1 MDDITAAVG
10 IYAARG
16 LQGHLVQVLDPAEE
30 SLPFAGRIRFEGL
43 ENEGNTLINRTESVR
58 GPYHDRLSARRE
70 ALGRLARRNAW
81 SFTLHHT
88 DRPAAEALLALHAAL
103 SLPPVPAGGV
113 RPW

>member
-1 MDDITAAVG
+1 
-10 IYAARG
+10 
-16 LQGHLVQVLDPAEE
+16 VQVLDPAEE